1 MKGCFMISPTAMR
14 AERLLRRHVSTA
26 RRSGRAGNARVD
38 DRGLGDDPQHRLHA
52 VPEGTADAARIPHDT
67 ERDEP
72 WHASGAHSDP
82 EHDAR
87 RTCAQDVGE
96 RLADEDRGLEP
107 LRRRVR
113 ERGRR
118 GVVRAVQG
126 RNEADKVDHDE
137 RGRHRD
143 NRPRAGPH
151 DPQPVDLVQE

>member
-1 MKGCFMISPTAMR
+1 MR
-14 AERLLRRHVSTA
+14 AERLLWSRISAVRRA
-26 RRSGRAGNARVD
+26 GRAGNARVD

-52 VPEGTADAARIPHDT
+52 GPESAADAARIPHDT

-87 RTCAQDVGE
+87 RTCAQNVRE

-113 ERGRR
+113 ETRRR

-126 RNEADKVDHDE
+126 RDEADKVDHDE

-143 NRPRAGPH
+143 NRPRA
-151 DPQPVDLVQE
+151 